1 MYEPSFQMKVLAKAQ
16 TYVEKHGDINWFN
29 EHYWLSREC
38 QYSSIIDSIE
48 EAMRRQNLW
57 DAFTNEVFGL

>member
-1 MYEPSFQMKVLAKAQ
+1 LAKAQ
-16 TYVEKHGDINWFN
+16 AYVEKHGDINWFN